1 MQRYELEAWLG
12 PTLAEMTP
20 DQIAAMS
27 RHADLIEARYDDEAL
42 RSVAAGGALQIVL
55 SDGTLE
61 QLGEALA
68 RARQEE
74 REAMAMLTG
83 AIIASADTDS
93 ESSLARRAGVTRVTV
108 RRALGK

>member
-1 MQRYELEAWLG
+1 MQRHELEAWLG

-20 DQIAAMS
+20 DQVAAMA
-27 RHADLIEARYDDEAL
+27 HYADMIEARYDDEAL
-42 RSVAAGGALQIVL
+42 RSAAAGGALQIVL

-61 QLGEALA
+61 QLGEELA

-74 REAMAMLTG
+74 REAMAILTG
-83 AIIASADTDS
+83 ALIASAETDS

-108 RRALGK
+108 RKALGK

>member
-1 MQRYELEAWLG
+1 MQRHEQEAWLG
-12 PTLAEMTP
+12 PAFVEMTP
-20 DQIAAMS
+20 AQVSAMA
-27 RHADLIEARYDDEAL
+27 RYADMIEARYDDEAL
-42 RSVAAGGALQIVL
+42 RSAAACGALQVVF

-61 QLGEALA
+61 QAGERLA

-74 REAMAMLTG
+74 REAMAALTG

>member
-12 PTLAEMTP
+12 PAIAEMTP
-20 DQIAAMS
+20 DQVDAMARYDDMIA
-27 RHADLIEARYDDEAL
+27 ARYDDEAL
-42 RSVAAGGALQIVL
+42 RSAAASGALQIAL
-55 SDGTLE
+55 SEGTLE

-74 REAMAMLTG
+74 RETMAMLTG
-83 AIIASADTDS
+83 ALIASADTDS